1 MTHPSPKDV
10 ELYLRKALPTGDSI
24 TMGPLAAAIVIDQKG
39 RGELAVAAGTLAE
52 QTAAMGRMLMTLLVA
67 LGERLGRSPSDIAL
81 WAARD
86 VLAYFRPEGGGGDE
100 GCY

>member
-1 MTHPSPKDV
+1 MTHPSPKDM

-39 RGELAVAAGTLAE
+39 QGELAVAAGTLEE
-52 QTAAMGRMLMTLLVA
+52 QTAAMGRMLMTLLGA

-86 VLAYFRPEGGGGDE
+86 ALAYFHPEEGDSGE
-100 GCY
+100 